1 MNSFVSSTQARTPL
15 VNEPSHREACNDNNL
30 KPQHPSLTESE
41 AVSTLTKSKLLIDVF
56 LSQLGIR
63 QGPTLLSSF
72 NINWQLL
79 LIFDD
84 NVGYRRSHILC
95 CRSWI
100 YCCNYVLKT
109 QELKH
114 CGKILG

>member
-95 CRSWI
+95 YRSWI